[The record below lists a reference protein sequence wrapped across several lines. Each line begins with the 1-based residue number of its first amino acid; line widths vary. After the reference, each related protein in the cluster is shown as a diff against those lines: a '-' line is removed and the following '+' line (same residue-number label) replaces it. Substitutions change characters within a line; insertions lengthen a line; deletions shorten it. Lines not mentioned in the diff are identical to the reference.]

1 MVLFMAFNKKFTNDY
16 GYKNNR
22 YHKSKYTKIEKDAYR
37 LGQIQRGLKNPNSK
51 ITASFNN
58 GIKGFQRKGKPLF

>member
-1 MVLFMAFNKKFTNDY
+1 MAFNKKFTNNY

-22 YHKSKYTKIEKDAYR
+22 YQKSKYTKIEKDAYR

>member
-1 MVLFMAFNKKFTNDY
+1 MAFYRNYNNNYGNKKY
-16 GYKNNR
+16 GYK
-22 YHKSKYTKIEKDAYR
+22 KPKYTKIEKDAYR

-58 GIKGFQRKGKPLF
+58 GVKGFQKETRTLF